1 MLVPLMVFVAV
12 LLEPTHAARML
23 EPGACAHAQGG
34 GRRRAVVAPRAAAGG
49 RACTDW
55 ARGIEYLHV
64 DARTIV
70 GEPGGSIV
78 PIRGANEYLGKRSSF
93 IVVER
98 AGVRGRVACGRHD
111 QHLRFVKVK
120 VRSVVCVSELSLC
133 GWRGC
138 GAPLR
143 RLARDVALVRA
154 ALSQGMLSLAS
165 SDTYD
170 MLHAFAFSSAASSVR
185 KPPESE
191 RCTTCRQI
199 VDMLRMHTYTRGRHR
214 AESGH
219 PLSDSPTCG
228 EVYVGRDGCRLCVA
242 WVELRSALRGA
253 LRSRSA
259 PTCSS
264 DGG

>member
-1 MLVPLMVFVAV
+1 MDA
-12 LLEPTHAARML
+12 
-23 EPGACAHAQGG
+23 
-34 GRRRAVVAPRAAAGG
+34 RAV
-49 RACTDW
+49 
-55 ARGIEYLHV
+55 
-64 DARTIV
+64 V

-78 PIRGANEYLGKRSSF
+78 RIRGANKYLGKRSRF
-93 IVVER
+93 IVVEW

-111 QHLRFVKVK
+111 QHLRSVKVK
-120 VRSVVCVSELSLC
+120 VRIVVCVRELTHSSQR
-133 GWRGC
+133 GWRGWCSSWPPCAQC
-138 GAPLR
+138 GSRP
-143 RLARDVALVRA
+143 D
-154 ALSQGMLSLAS
+154 GSLPRHVVYTS
-165 SDTYD
+165 Y
-170 MLHAFAFSSAASSVR
+170 MLHAFAFSSAASSVM

-199 VDMLRMHTYTRGRHR
+199 VDMLRRHTYTRGGGR

-219 PLSDSPTCG
+219 PLSHGPTWVDLRG
-228 EVYVGRDGCRLCVA
+228 DGCRRCVA